1 MPPGA
6 RQLKKHQVKWAG
18 EHQSREDILTERY
31 SQSNDFETL
40 PSPNKTSGGLH
51 MLTSYVALLESLQLS
66 FLNLA
71 KWKMGPVFHWDSE
84 VMITETQGFSSC
96 SGFSVCPQKSSSP
109 ESEERRWSE
118 KEQTVLQDRPI
129 SLSPLLHYMVSYL
142 FDHRF

>member
-6 RQLKKHQVKWAG
+6 RQLKKYQVNWAG
-18 EHQSREDILTERY
+18 EHQSREDIRTERY
-31 SQSNDFETL
+31 SQWNDFETL

-51 MLTSYVALLESLQLS
+51 MLTSYVALLESLHLS

-84 VMITETQGFSSC
+84 VMIIETQGFSSC

-109 ESEERRWSE
+109 ESEERCWSE
-118 KEQTVLQDRPI
+118 KEQTVLQEQPI
-129 SLSPLLHYMVSYL
+129 FFSPLLHHMVSYL
-142 FDHRF
+142 FEHRF

>member
-6 RQLKKHQVKWAG
+6 RQLKKHQVNWAG

-40 PSPNKTSGGLH
+40 PSPNKISGGLR
-51 MLTSYVALLESLQLS
+51 MLTSYVALLESLHPS

-84 VMITETQGFSSC
+84 VMIMETQGFSSC
-96 SGFSVCPQKSSSP
+96 SGFSVCPQKSSAP
-109 ESEERRWSE
+109 ESEEGRWPE
-118 KEQTVLQDRPI
+118 KEQTVLQERPI
-129 SLSPLLHYMVSYL
+129 SLSPPLRYMVSYL
-142 FDHRF
+142 FEHRF